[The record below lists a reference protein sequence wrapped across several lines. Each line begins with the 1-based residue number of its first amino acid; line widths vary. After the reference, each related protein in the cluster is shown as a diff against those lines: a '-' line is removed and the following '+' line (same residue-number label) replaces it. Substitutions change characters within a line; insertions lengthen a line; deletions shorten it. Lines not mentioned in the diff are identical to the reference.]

1 MNLVQLTMGIKADDN
16 EDNIVVQWKWQC
28 RSQTGAISP
37 AFIIKDNVMEQ
48 RILAINTLVG

>member
-48 RILAINTLVG
+48 RILAII